1 MVIQLAQLDGN
12 IMMFQEKFSLK
23 GEERRTGRA
32 EQTRQRRGEWPR
44 EVLAS
49 QLRHFAPFCGEND
62 RQRGERRERRIL
74 VKTLLNPA
82 G

>member
-23 GEERRTGRA
+23 GEERRAGH
-32 EQTRQRRGEWPR
+32 RRGEWPR

-62 RQRGERRERRIL
+62 RADRREDNL
-74 VKTLLNPA
+74 GKNSTES
-82 G
+82 